1 MDKYVIAIPSYLR
14 EKEIQYKTLN
24 LLKSY
29 KIDREKIFIFAA
41 NKSQQKIYEDSIPN
55 EYYNKIII
63 GKQGITKQRIFI
75 SNYFPKGQYIVSL
88 DDDIQKVFELHGETL
103 HPLKDLDKFIK
114 IAFNKALESKL
125 FMWGVYPTP
134 NPRFMY
140 DRVTTDLRFLI
151 GGFYGYIN
159 RKDSKLYPSVKSE
172 GKEDY
177 HQSILYFLKDGG
189 IVRYNNIAFKSKT
202 NAAGGLGKERFEI
215 NRKAAVFLHKRYP
228 KIVSRKTRKN
238 GMSEVALNNKTRKKL

>member
-1 MDKYVIAIPSYLR
+1 MENYVIAIPSYKR
-14 EKEIQYKTLN
+14 HKELKEKTLA
-24 LLKSY
+24 LLNKYNIKSNNIY
-29 KIDREKIFIFAA
+29 IFVA
-41 NKSQQKIYEDSIPN
+41 NKAEKTLYES
-55 EYYNKIII
+55 ELEKSLYNKIIV
-63 GKQGITKQRIFI
+63 GKKGITKQRIFI
-75 SNYFPKGQYIVSL
+75 SNFFPKGQYIVSL
-88 DDDIQKVFELHGETL
+88 DDDVQKVFEMKGDKLYDI
-103 HPLKDLDKFIK
+103 KDLDAFFKNAYKKLKENNLFI
-114 IAFNKALESKL
+114 
-125 FMWGVYPTP
+125 WGVYPTP

-151 GGFYGYIN
+151 GGLYGYIN

-202 NAAGGLGKERFEI
+202 NAAGGLGKERFEM
-215 NRKAAVFLHKRYP
+215 NRKASVFLHKKYP

-238 GMSEVALNNKTRKKL
+238 GMPEIALNNKTRKKL